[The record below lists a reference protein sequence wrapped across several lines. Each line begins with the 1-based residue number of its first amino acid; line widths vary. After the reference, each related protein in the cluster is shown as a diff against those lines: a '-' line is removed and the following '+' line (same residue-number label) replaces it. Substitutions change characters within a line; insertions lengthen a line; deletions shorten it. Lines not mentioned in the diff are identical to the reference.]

1 MHIGARSCTRS
12 LQALLE
18 RGVVLEEDQHHIEQ
32 GERAHKGIPE
42 GEEGKGVDEQHEVP
56 ELVEPQAV
64 DEEVVHREREDD
76 RDDEDRVELHGGL
89 LGRGS
94 PKFSPRCTRPR
105 WRGRW
110 Q

>member
-1 MHIGARSCTRS
+1 MLFDG
-12 LQALLE
+12 E
-18 RGVVLEEDQHHIEQ
+18 VVVEEDD
-32 GERAHKGIPE
+32 GGIGQCEGGDEGVPE
-42 GEEGKGVDEQHEVP
+42 GEEGEGVDEQHNVP
-56 ELVEPQAV
+56 DLVEPQAGHQGV
-64 DEEVVHREREDD
+64 DREGEDD

-110 Q
+110 R